1 MKDTDSHSF
10 WSIANGK
17 KNKLA
22 TDGLSQ
28 GQVCVG
34 GGDVKKMQAAAGAQ
48 HRTGQ

>member
-34 GGDVKKMQAAAGAQ
+34 GGEM
-48 HRTGQ
+48 